1 MLSILVLGAFIPLTN
16 GACAESSTA
25 PHSTHLLKHALKISP
40 PSKFSVTYVGSRST
54 QSPTPS
60 QPDAYEC
67 LSQLLE
73 NIYDEQSHISELKAL
88 LTTCPDKTSH
98 EARNLCHK
106 IMESLRIVD
115 TYNDYLVSLM
125 YPNRF
130 KESLQQ
136 EAQQNC
142 LWYVKLV
149 LHQGGY
155 FHIPRLVKTN
165 PMQDTD

>member
-1 MLSILVLGAFIPLTN
+1 MKRIMLSILVLGAFIPLTN
-16 GACAESSTA
+16 GAFAESSTA

-88 LTTCPDKTSH
+88 LTTCPDKASH

-125 YPNRF
+125 CIRTDSKKAFSKKPN
-130 KESLQQ
+130 
-136 EAQQNC
+136 
-142 LWYVKLV
+142 
-149 LHQGGY
+149 
-155 FHIPRLVKTN
+155 KTVCGMLN
-165 PMQDTD
+165 LSYTKAVISTSPDL